1 MLRELKSL
9 FQAFDIC
16 PVGNLGKRTIDPTG
30 LRVALAQLDAKR
42 FAAGAW
48 LLSRHQYSTSSQAE
62 ARLELP
68 STQMLMPEDQQAGL
82 WQCNHPRALA
92 ECSRGLHMQ
101 GR

>member
-42 FAAGAW
+42 FAAGAS
-48 LLSRHQYSTSSQAE
+48 LLSWHQHSASSQAE
-62 ARLELP
+62 ACLVLP
-68 STQMLMPEDQQAGL
+68 WTQMLTPEDWRADL
-82 WQCNHPRALA
+82 WQSNRPRAA
-92 ECSRGLHMQ
+92 AAC
-101 GR
+101 

>member
-42 FAAGAW
+42 FAAGAS
-48 LLSRHQYSTSSQAE
+48 LLSWHQHSASSPAE
-62 ARLELP
+62 IYLVLP
-68 STQMLMPEDQQAGL
+68 CTQMLMPEDQQAEL
-82 WQCNHPRALA
+82 WQCIHQWAPAA
-92 ECSRGLHMQ
+92 C
-101 GR
+101 

>member
-42 FAAGAW
+42 FAAGAS
-48 LLSRHQYSTSSQAE
+48 LLSWHQHSAPRQAK
-62 ARLELP
+62 ACLVLP
-68 STQMLMPEDQQAGL
+68 WRRMLMPEDQRLDL
-82 WQCNHPRALA
+82 WQCKFQRAPA
-92 ECSRGLHMQ
+92 AC
-101 GR
+101 

>member
-42 FAAGAW
+42 FAAGAP
-48 LLSRHQYSTSSQAE
+48 LLSWHQHSAPSQAE
-62 ARLELP
+62 A
-68 STQMLMPEDQQAGL
+68 
-82 WQCNHPRALA
+82 CLA
-92 ECSRGLHMQ
+92 Q
-101 GR
+101 P

>member
-42 FAAGAW
+42 FAAGAS
-48 LLSRHQYSTSSQAE
+48 LLSWHQRGAPRKIE
-62 ARLELP
+62 ACLVQPWR
-68 STQMLMPEDQQAGL
+68 QMLMPEDQGTDL
-82 WQCNHPRALA
+82 WQR
-92 ECSRGLHMQ
+92 
-101 GR
+101 